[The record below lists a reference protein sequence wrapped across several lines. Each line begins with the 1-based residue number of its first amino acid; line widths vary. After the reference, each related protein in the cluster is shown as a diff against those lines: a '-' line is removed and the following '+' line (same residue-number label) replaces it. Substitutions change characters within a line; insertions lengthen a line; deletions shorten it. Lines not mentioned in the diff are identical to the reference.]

1 MTLNPQSLFFIAV
14 YFIIIVEIEENN
26 TEEQCSSSPLY
37 PACRL
42 HLAAETVDNA
52 IKPSGGG
59 REVMVLGCILRLGNT
74 LTNRGI

>member
-26 TEEQCSSSPLY
+26 TEEQSSSPLY

-74 LTNRGI
+74 LTNRGK

>member
-1 MTLNPQSLFFIAV
+1 MG
-14 YFIIIVEIEENN
+14 IEENN

-74 LTNRGI
+74 LTNRENKHHAPLPLKSLNILV